1 MDHYASAR
9 HPLIPTQL
17 GSSSLPARHLLTES
31 PSSNDDRQ
39 RKRRR
44 TSGNATPNN
53 VETDTEEEPIE
64 SIDLTE
70 AEGPSSLAKILAKQ
84 REDAVK
90 AQQGSEQEKGRSLLT
105 AYKCPVCMD
114 TPVDAT
120 TTVCG
125 V

>member
-44 TSGNATPNN
+44 TSGDVSNIDM
-53 VETDTEEEPIE
+53 DTEDEPIE

-90 AQQGSEQEKGRSLLT
+90 AQQDLEQEKGRSLLT

>member
-9 HPLIPTQL
+9 HPLPTQL
-17 GSSSLPARHLLTES
+17 ASSSRPLHRLPVES

-44 TSGNATPNN
+44 TSGDATPSN
-53 VETDTEEEPIE
+53 VQTDTEDEAIE

-70 AEGPSSLAKILAKQ
+70 VEGPSSLAKILAKQ

-90 AQQGSEQEKGRSLLT
+90 AQQDPEQEKGRSLLT

>member
-90 AQQGSEQEKGRSLLT
+90 AQQDLEQEKGRSLLT

>member
-1 MDHYASAR
+1 MNHYASR
-9 HPLIPTQL
+9 HPLPTQIA
-17 GSSSLPARHLLTES
+17 SSSRPARRLSGES

-44 TSGNATPNN
+44 TSGDVSN
-53 VETDTEEEPIE
+53 VDMDTEDEPIE

-90 AQQGSEQEKGRSLLT
+90 AQQDLEQEKGRSLLT